1 MDFGKIL
8 TEKEAQ
14 ALNAL
19 TLAYVGDAVQS
30 LYVRHKLAMLR
41 DFKAGELHK
50 MASGWVNAHQQA
62 NLVCNLFDRLTQDE
76 QAIYLR
82 GRNSKAHHKAK
93 NQSGADYRKAT
104 GLEAVLGYLYLTGN
118 TARICELLGD
128 IYED

>member
-1 MDFGKIL
+1 MDFGKIF

-50 MASGWVNAHQQA
+50 MASGWVK
-62 NLVCNLFDRLTQDE
+62 C
-76 QAIYLR
+76 
-82 GRNSKAHHKAK
+82 SP
-93 NQSGADYRKAT
+93 T
-104 GLEAVLGYLYLTGN
+104 GKIGL
-118 TARICELLGD
+118 
-128 IYED
+128 